1 MAAVGCLGLAAVC
14 WLVYFFIGPKPAAVT
29 KSGMDEMRK
38 IIESHAKAKGS
49 DAKTAQ
55 QRRRRRGELIGISG
69 ISRSLFSDLPDD
81 ERKLCEAL
89 QEAVDADNGK
99 VAVEIATEL
108 MASTNTEVRS
118 HVVDMLGW
126 FGESALPELTIL
138 MGDSDEGVAQNA
150 INAWESCV
158 SEIDDA
164 EVRFKVSGLALNAI
178 ANKDALLSI
187 GGQFSNAATELIDSI
202 EDAEAAFEMR
212 VKVVQEV
219 VDMISS
225 PDQLHSDVGRS
236 LYEDITGNEWID
248 ITEAEKYLSDPD
260 NYEPPADDGV
270 AEVPVTTETEPNG
283 QSGEKDAGTDTSS
296 NQ

>member
-1 MAAVGCLGLAAVC
+1 MASVMRKKIRLAAVCCLGLAAVC
-14 WLVYFFIGPKPAAVT
+14 LLVYFFVRPKPAAVT
-29 KSGMDEMRK
+29 KGGMDEMRK
-38 IIESHAKAKGS
+38 IVESHARAKGP

-55 QRRRRRGELIGISG
+55 QRRRRRGEIIGV
-69 ISRSLFSDLPDD
+69 SRSLFSDLPED

-99 VAVEIATEL
+99 GAIEIATEL
-108 MASTNTEVRS
+108 MASTNAEVRS

-126 FGESALPELTIL
+126 FGENALPELTIL
-138 MGDSDEGVAQNA
+138 MGDSDEEVAQNA

-187 GGQFSNAATELIDSI
+187 GGQFSNAATELIDSM
-202 EDAEAAFEMR
+202 EDDDAAFEMR
-212 VKVVQEV
+212 VKVVQAV
-219 VDMISS
+219 VDMIAS

-260 NYEPPADDGV
+260 NYEPPDEA
-270 AEVPVTTETEPNG
+270 
-283 QSGEKDAGTDTSS
+283 DTSFETAKPLDS
-296 NQ
+296 RQESEA